1 MQLKEV
7 SNQVQEVVRQAG
19 NIVLSY
25 YNKDL
30 THHTKKDGSFA
41 TQADLASEKFLIE
54 QLSLLLPGAAIFA
67 EESGVTQGNDYCW
80 VIDPLDGT
88 TNFSRH
94 LPYFCVSV
102 ALTKNDERL
111 IGVVFN
117 PLLDEMFV
125 AVKGQGAFLNG
136 QSLHIISQEKK
147 LARACIGFSLPY
159 EKEHGELCK
168 LVCQIEPRV
177 YSCRVMG
184 AAALD
189 IAYCAAGR
197 FDATLFDGLFWWD
210 MAAGSLLVEEA
221 GGVAS
226 ELNGGCLS
234 STSRSFIGGSELI
247 IKELKKADCC
257 CSKD

>member
-1 MQLKEV
+1 MDLKIVAQQAE
-7 SNQVQEVVRQAG
+7 SIVRQAG
-19 NIVLSY
+19 QLLLSY
-25 YNKDL
+25 YHQDL
-30 THHTKKDGSFA
+30 THFTKQDGSFA
-41 TQADLASEKFLIE
+41 TQADLASEKFLLE
-54 QLSLLLPGAAIFA
+54 HLSKLIPGAAVYA
-67 EESGVTQGNDYCW
+67 EESGRQQGNDYCW

-88 TNFSRH
+88 TNFSRK

-102 ALTKNDERL
+102 ALTHHDQRL

-117 PLLDEMFV
+117 PLIDEMFV
-125 AVKGQGAFLNG
+125 AISGHGAFLNG
-136 QSLHIISQEKK
+136 QRFTTPQEHK

-159 EKEHGELCK
+159 EQHGDLCK

-177 YSCRVMG
+177 YTCRVMG

-197 FDATLFDGLFWWD
+197 FDVVLFDGLFWWD
-210 MAAGSLLVEEA
+210 MAAGSLLIEEA
-221 GGVAS
+221 GGFVS
-226 ELNGGCLS
+226 ELNGGSLS
-234 STSRSFIGGSELI
+234 SSSRSFIGGSELI